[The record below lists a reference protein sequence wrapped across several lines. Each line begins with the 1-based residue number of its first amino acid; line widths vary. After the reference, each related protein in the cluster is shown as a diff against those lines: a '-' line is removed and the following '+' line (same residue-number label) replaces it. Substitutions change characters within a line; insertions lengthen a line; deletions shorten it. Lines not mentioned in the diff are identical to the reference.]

1 MYVKKTVK
9 TAAKNIIS
17 VFLSLVLLVSFLV
30 SCSGTGETL
39 MTHEDKT
46 LSVSTYEFLLTRMKG
61 TLASYGYDV
70 SDDDFWN
77 SIISSDGMT
86 YDDYFRTTMLKQACY
101 YLIAE
106 VLFDEEGLTLSD
118 EKIAEID
125 KKMDKLVE
133 NAGSKF
139 KLNSELSMCGVNYN
153 MLREIYITEA
163 KVAAL
168 KEHFYG
174 KDGEKI
180 DSEIKEE
187 FLNANYVSFK
197 QVFLAGYAY
206 ETETDAKGDTVF
218 YTDEKA
224 TAIAYDKE
232 KGSPKPDEFGGYAED
247 KLGGTVYYLEDG
259 RIAYD
264 TENGYVKYILDDKGE
279 KKVKY
284 YGKEELEKL
293 SEKADAL
300 IEDRKYTE
308 EEFEALVSEYSES
321 ESDEGR
327 LYLFNSVGYYGNQ
340 SASAEYLDDIAKE
353 LGDMEVGEVA
363 VVPSDF
369 GYHIVR
375 KYENE
380 EKAYENKEYK
390 DVFANFTSDLITELF
405 SLVCEACEDEVDLDT
420 ACLDD
425 APKMKDVVSNIL
437 Y

>member
-39 MTHEDKT
+39 MTYEDKT

-218 YTDEKA
+218 
-224 TAIAYDKE
+224 
-232 KGSPKPDEFGGYAED
+232 
-247 KLGGTVYYLEDG
+247 
-259 RIAYD
+259 
-264 TENGYVKYILDDKGE
+264 
-279 KKVKY
+279 
-284 YGKEELEKL
+284 
-293 SEKADAL
+293 
-300 IEDRKYTE
+300 
-308 EEFEALVSEYSES
+308 
-321 ESDEGR
+321 
-327 LYLFNSVGYYGNQ
+327 
-340 SASAEYLDDIAKE
+340 
-353 LGDMEVGEVA
+353 
-363 VVPSDF
+363 
-369 GYHIVR
+369 
-375 KYENE
+375 
-380 EKAYENKEYK
+380 
-390 DVFANFTSDLITELF
+390 
-405 SLVCEACEDEVDLDT
+405 
-420 ACLDD
+420 
-425 APKMKDVVSNIL
+425 
-437 Y
+437 